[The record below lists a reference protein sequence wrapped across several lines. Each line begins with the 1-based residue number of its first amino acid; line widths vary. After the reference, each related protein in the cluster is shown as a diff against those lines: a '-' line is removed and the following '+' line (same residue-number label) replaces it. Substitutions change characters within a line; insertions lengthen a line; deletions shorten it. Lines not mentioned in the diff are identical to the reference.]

1 MKKRGGAEA
10 PPVGLTYVERVQL
23 GLRGFAVHVL
33 IVGVITLVG
42 LPIATGHGSEGINGT
57 LRGREKRVRLQ
68 TDLGGKL
75 PRALSFAVKPGD
87 TGTIFVPA
95 VVREACGHLPRCC
108 HFGAVELAGAA
119 GRGDIGADNAL
130 HMNFERLVVHV

>member
-75 PRALSFAVKPGD
+75 PRALSFAGVGSGYVQK
-87 TGTIFVPA
+87 
-95 VVREACGHLPRCC
+95 VVTRRNGHCPRKLT
-108 HFGAVELAGAA
+108 FLDAGY
-119 GRGDIGADNAL
+119 
-130 HMNFERLVVHV
+130 RLLSN